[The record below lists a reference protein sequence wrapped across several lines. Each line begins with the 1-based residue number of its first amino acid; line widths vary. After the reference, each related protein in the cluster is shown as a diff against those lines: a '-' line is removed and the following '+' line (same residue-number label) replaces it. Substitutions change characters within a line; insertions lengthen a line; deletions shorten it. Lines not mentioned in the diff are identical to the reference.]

1 MDQAFERLMQ
11 RVPGFEP
18 DPPEMEIIQQELEK
32 TQQKPG
38 KTQQELGP
46 AEIRKERKGETSD
59 VL

>member
-1 MDQAFERLMQ
+1 MQ